1 MNEIDSLIPF
11 QQKTENKITYSSW
24 KQIFCDI
31 PIGSVFGPLIF
42 NIFLTEPFYFSDG
55 VLSS

>member
-11 QQKTENKITYSSW
+11 QQKTENR
-24 KQIFCDI
+24 KQNYIQFMET
-31 PIGSVFGPLIF
+31 VFGPLIF
-42 NIFLTEPFYFSDG
+42 NIFLTEPFYFLDG